1 MPPGC
6 AEPALTHAGKDAA
19 YNTPY
24 PTKTT
29 TTTQNQHNSKRVT
42 FFNAPQ
48 QTSPPPTTTATT
60 ISTTTTSQ
68 QHQLSQTTNNTRSCC
83 PGRSAFSKSTNA
95 PNHNRRYPAPT
106 QNPQQP
112 HQTPGRSS
120 GRHQTRTL
128 RLRAAIRRLS
138 NISRTPGR
146 FALDLLLSTTHTRHT
161 LHDRRKNMGHARQ
174 QMG

>member
-19 YNTPY
+19 YKTPY

-29 TTTQNQHNSKRVT
+29 TTQQNHHNSKRVT

-48 QTSPPPTTTATT
+48 HTSPPPATT
-60 ISTTTTSQ
+60 HSTGTTSQ
-68 QHQLSQTTNNTRSCC
+68 QQQPLITRTKNNTRSCC
-83 PGRSAFSKSTNA
+83 PGRSAYSKST
-95 PNHNRRYPAPT
+95 PSTSHNRRYPAPT
-106 QNPQQP
+106 QNPHKP

-120 GRHQTRTL
+120 GRYQTRTL

-146 FALDLLLSTTHTRHT
+146 FALDLLLSPTHTRHT

-174 QMG
+174 PMG